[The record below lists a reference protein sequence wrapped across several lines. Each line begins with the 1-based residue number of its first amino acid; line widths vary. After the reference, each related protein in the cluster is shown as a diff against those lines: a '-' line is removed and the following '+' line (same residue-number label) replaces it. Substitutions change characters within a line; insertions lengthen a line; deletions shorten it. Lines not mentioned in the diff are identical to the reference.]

1 MNPTQSSGDSGPG
14 PFVLARRDHLV
25 VIDDGLRD
33 TLGRFRWPKP
43 CERHL
48 CHQLETYEHSRI
60 RFSLPRPGED
70 SRAPSHD
77 VHFGNPR
84 TPMTSSENVVIDL
97 GDHEVDASSDRLR
110 WGSCE
115 RDFLGLVGPL
125 ARTSPNA
132 FVGRLRN
139 RLPDHLCRLVADDRC
154 LLSRA

>member
-1 MNPTQSSGDSGPG
+1 MFSTRGYPRGTNESDAIKRGLGPG

-25 VIDDGLRD
+25 VIDDGLRE

-70 SRAPSHD
+70 SRGPPARCAIAET
-77 VHFGNPR
+77 PR

-110 WGSCE
+110 WGSCG
-115 RDFLGLVGPL
+115 RDLLGLRRSP
-125 ARTSPNA
+125 AKSIASTSPNA
-132 FVGRLRN
+132 FVGHARN
-139 RLPDHLCRLVADDRC
+139 RLP
-154 LLSRA
+154 